1 MKDDS
6 ISAGKGA
13 SPAIKIGY
21 GRDDIKRLWEETRDG
36 ELPPE
41 VKEYLASKD
50 TKVRGSRTALERL
63 EGKHVLTM
71 ITYIDSHSPLTKTDI
86 YNDISR
92 STGVM
97 RKIDELRDMG
107 LIDIYTTGRTNL
119 NVIVITEKGKQVAE
133 IIRSMVDILSETD

>member
-50 TKVRGSRTALERL
+50 NKIKGSRTALERL

-119 NVIVITEKGKQVAE
+119 NVIVITKKGKQIAE
-133 IIRSMVDILSETD
+133 IIRSMVDVLSEAD

>member
-1 MKDDS
+1 
-6 ISAGKGA
+6 
-13 SPAIKIGY
+13 
-21 GRDDIKRLWEETRDG
+21 
-36 ELPPE
+36 
-41 VKEYLASKD
+41 
-50 TKVRGSRTALERL
+50 
-63 EGKHVLTM
+63 M

-97 RKIDELRDMG
+97 RKIDELQEMG

-119 NVIVITEKGKQVAE
+119 NVIVITKKGKQIAE

>member
-1 MKDDS
+1 MKDDG

-21 GRDDIKRLWEETRDG
+21 GRDDIKRLWEETHDG
-36 ELPPE
+36 DLPPE
-41 VKEYLASKD
+41 VQEYLASKD
-50 TKVRGSRTALERL
+50 TKIKGSRTALERL

-71 ITYIDSHSPLTKTDI
+71 IEYIDSHSPLTKTDI

-133 IIRSMVDILSETD
+133 IIRSMIDILVSDD

>member
-6 ISAGKGA
+6 ISAGKGS

-21 GRDDIKRLWEETRDG
+21 GREDIKRLWEETRDG

-50 TKVRGSRTALERL
+50 TKIRGSRTALERL

-133 IIRSMVDILSETD
+133 IIRSMIDILVSDD

>member
-97 RKIDELRDMG
+97 RKIDELQEMG

-119 NVIVITEKGKQVAE
+119 NVIVITKKGKQIAE
-133 IIRSMVDILSETD
+133 IIRSMIDILVNDD

>member
-1 MKDDS
+1 MTPDDQTK
-6 ISAGKGA
+6 SA
-13 SPAIKIGY
+13 PAIKIGY
-21 GRDDIKRLWEETRDG
+21 GREDIKRVWKETRDG

-50 TKVRGSRTALERL
+50 TKTRGSRTALERL

-71 ITYIDSHSPLTKTDI
+71 IMYIDSHSPLTKTDI

-133 IIRSMVDILSETD
+133 VIRSMIDILVSDD

>member
-1 MKDDS
+1 MTPDDQTR
-6 ISAGKGA
+6 SA
-13 SPAIKIGY
+13 PAIKIGY

-41 VKEYLASKD
+41 VKEYLAAKD
-50 TKVRGSRTALERL
+50 NKIKGSRTALERL

-97 RKIDELRDMG
+97 RKIDELQEMG

-133 IIRSMVDILSETD
+133 IIRTMVDVLSETD

>member
-21 GRDDIKRLWEETRDG
+21 GRDDIKRLWEETHDG
-36 ELPPE
+36 DLPPE
-41 VKEYLASKD
+41 VQEYLASKD
-50 TKVRGSRTALERL
+50 TKIKGSRTALERL

-71 ITYIDSHSPLTKTDI
+71 IEYIDSHSPLTKTDI

-97 RKIDELRDMG
+97 RKIDELQDMG

-133 IIRSMVDILSETD
+133 IIRSMIDILVSDD

>member
-1 MKDDS
+1 MTPDDQTRS
-6 ISAGKGA
+6 T
-13 SPAIKIGY
+13 PAIKIGY

-50 TKVRGSRTALERL
+50 TKIKGSRTALERL

-133 IIRSMVDILSETD
+133 IIRSMIDILVSDD